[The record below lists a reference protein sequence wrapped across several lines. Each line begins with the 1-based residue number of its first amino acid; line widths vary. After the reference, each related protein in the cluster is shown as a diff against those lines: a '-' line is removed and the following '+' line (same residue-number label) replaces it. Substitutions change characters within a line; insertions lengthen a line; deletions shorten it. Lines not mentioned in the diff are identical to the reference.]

1 MILTL
6 KLKHNDYTWDQI
18 LFVKVKKNIFFNK
31 FVFHIIMIFQIK
43 TYMLFV
49 NNIEILWS
57 NLLNIEFDI
66 EYKYNIT

>member
-18 LFVKVKKNIFFNK
+18 LFVKVKKNIFVNK

-49 NNIEILWS
+49 KKNEILWS